1 MLSGGFWTD
10 EDLTELTRLTK
21 KYPNGTLSR
30 WEVIAEHMNRSV
42 QEVTFQAARL
52 KEPTYR
58 PSSDSVAETIVQEAT
73 KKAKKATATV
83 AEDKQA
89 AAEATWSQE
98 DQKLLETAIVKYPK
112 TTAGDRWQKI
122 ANSVPGRTKEE
133 CLARYKY
140 LVQKVKEQHK
150 LKVAATQQQ
159 QQQQQ
164 QGNDGQDSGDRIE
177 NVDNQEEKEETA
189 NLIDEYEQP
198 EPVPEPVV
206 EKKTGGKPRNRRKQ
220 RKKQMDFSSD
230 EDDLYDNE

>member
-1 MLSGGFWTD
+1 MSGGFWTD
-10 EDLTELTRLTK
+10 EDLVELTRLAK

-58 PSSDSVAETIVQEAT
+58 PPSDSVAETLVQEAT
-73 KKAKKATATV
+73 KKAKKVTATI
-83 AEDKQA
+83 AEDKSCSSEVA
-89 AAEATWSQE
+89 WSQDE
-98 DQKLLETAIVKYPK
+98 QKLLENAIVKYPK

-122 ANSVPGRTKEE
+122 ANSVPGRTKDE

-140 LVQKVKEQHK
+140 LVQKVKEQK
-150 LKVAATQQQ
+150 SKEAASQQQ

-164 QGNDGQDSGDRIE
+164 QLENDEQVNESNDANDEVEDIDRQD
-177 NVDNQEEKEETA
+177 KMT
-189 NLIDEYEQP
+189 NLIDDDEP
-198 EPVPEPVV
+198 ESVPEPVI

-230 EDDLYDNE
+230 EDDHFDYE

>member
-10 EDLTELTRLTK
+10 EDLMELTRLTK

-52 KEPTYR
+52 KEPMYR

-73 KKAKKATATV
+73 KKAKKVTATV

-89 AAEATWSQE
+89 AAEAVWSQE

-140 LVQKVKEQHK
+140 LVQKVKEQQK
-150 LKVAATQQQ
+150 LKVAAAEQQQ
-159 QQQQQ
+159 QQQD
-164 QGNDGQDSGDRIE
+164 NDEQESNDRVE
-177 NVDNQEEKEETA
+177 NVDNQEDETA
-189 NLIDEYEQP
+189 NLIDEYEEP

-230 EDDLYDNE
+230 EDDLYENE

>member
-1 MLSGGFWTD
+1 MLAGGFWTD

-58 PSSDSVAETIVQEAT
+58 PPSDSVAETIVQEAT
-73 KKAKKATATV
+73 KKAKKISTMPADEKQGSAETA
-83 AEDKQA
+83 
-89 AAEATWSQE
+89 WSQE

-140 LVQKVKEQHK
+140 LVQKVKEQQK
-150 LKVAATQQQ
+150 LKEQQ

-164 QGNDGQDSGDRIE
+164 QGSDEQGSNDVNDRVE
-177 NVDNQEEKEETA
+177 HVDNREEDTA
-189 NLIDEYEQP
+189 NLIDEEP
-198 EPVPEPVV
+198 ESLPEPVV

-230 EDDLYDNE
+230 EDDLNDNE